1 VSCLAPGQRSLILS
15 TDAQPIANR
24 WRALTHHSIRSSPAF
39 PVNRTLVPSMIKSLT
54 SIFRMARVIQPE
66 QTAQNFVDDLS
77 AIHASALALE
87 IDYKERVVSTNY
99 AARVAGV
106 DSPFLAVEMLDVS
119 VFMEGLRDVSPTHL
133 KAGVKTVLA
142 CVSLGLSANGI
153 AAGRT
158 RKSMSGKMKNEIRLE
173 PTVLLDAVLP

>member
-1 VSCLAPGQRSLILS
+1 MV
-15 TDAQPIANR
+15 
-24 WRALTHHSIRSSPAF
+24 
-39 PVNRTLVPSMIKSLT
+39 KSLT
-54 SIFRMARVIQPE
+54 SLFRMARVIQPE

-142 CVSLGLSANGI
+142 CVSLGLSASGI

>member
-1 VSCLAPGQRSLILS
+1 
-15 TDAQPIANR
+15 
-24 WRALTHHSIRSSPAF
+24 
-39 PVNRTLVPSMIKSLT
+39 
-54 SIFRMARVIQPE
+54 MARVVQPE
-66 QTAQNFVDDLS
+66 QTAENFIDDLS

-87 IDYKERVVSTNY
+87 IDFKERVISTNY
-99 AARVAGV
+99 SARVASV

-119 VFMEGLRDVSPTHL
+119 VFMEGLRDVTSKT
-133 KAGVKTVLA
+133 GVKTVLA
-142 CVSLGLSANGI
+142 TVSLGLSASGV